1 VDYDVDKTAPKQSP
15 PIVVMSL
22 NMRTIMNQAKNVNE
36 IVAISALIYSKGDII
51 AVDY

>member
-1 VDYDVDKTAPKQSP
+1 MILKRLLPSNLP

-22 NMRTIMNQAKNVNE
+22 NMRTIMKKAKNVNE
-36 IVAISALIYSKGDII
+36 IVAISELIYSKGDII